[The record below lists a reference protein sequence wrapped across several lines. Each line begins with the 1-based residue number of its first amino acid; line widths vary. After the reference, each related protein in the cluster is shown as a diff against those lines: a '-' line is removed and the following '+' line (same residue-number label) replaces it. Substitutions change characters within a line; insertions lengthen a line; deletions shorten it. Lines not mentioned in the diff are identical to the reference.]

1 MCDEATST
9 NKLQSAYSSVRPL
22 KHFAQEPRV
31 QLINPSC
38 VQNVIEKH
46 KNLPTT
52 RQPLWDIDLRR
63 RIVSSLASLNSTG
76 GGSSSSSRL
85 ERHAGV

>member
-9 NKLQSAYSSVRPL
+9 NYRVPYSSVRPL

-76 GGSSSSSRL
+76 GSSSSSRL